1 MSVFVR
7 VAGPDIP
14 VNHATGVMSA
24 WGVWRMCVHPD
35 TYRPLGSWVTAS
47 TNSSTHFLPRVNHAS
62 YIFTEFKNVIWTVSD
77 EFSLQSEAIR
87 SGLQDLEL
95 QSARHFQ
102 HRLFFH
108 LHNFSNRPLKQC
120 RRMQIMPS
128 TSAISLLDWRY
139 NYYYQRCWDRHWT
152 DNCAVRF
159 KLYTALLVC
168 VFLINYTVY

>member
-1 MSVFVR
+1 MCGRSRHSREPCYRRDECMRCVTYVR
-7 VAGPDIP
+7 SPGYIQ
-14 VNHATGVMSA
+14 TFRVMSH
-24 WGVWRMCVHPD
+24 GQHKRIHPF
-35 TYRPLGSWVTAS
+35 SAA
-47 TNSSTHFLPRVNHAS
+47 RVNHAS

-120 RRMQIMPS
+120 RCMQIMPS
-128 TSAISLLDWRY
+128 TSAISLLDWHY
-139 NYYYQRCWDRHWT
+139 NYYYQRS
-152 DNCAVRF
+152 
-159 KLYTALLVC
+159 
-168 VFLINYTVY
+168 